1 MNGQWLPYSKKE
13 QEKALRKDYPVIPG
27 CTMNQTVEVN
37 DIQTENHDIKAAKGD
52 IFHSIVVQS
61 VTNSKVSESDEETVV
76 QTN

>member
-1 MNGQWLPYSKKE
+1 
-13 QEKALRKDYPVIPG
+13 
-27 CTMNQTVEVN
+27 MNQTVEVN